1 MNSGAV
7 QQLAHPVIRRHRPL
21 GEWWGLA
28 VAVVVT
34 AVIGL
39 ALPPEP
45 DRVRVTIEN
54 PTDHRLYIN
63 SSSPD
68 DGSINYVA
76 VIDPRST
83 ATSDPVVDRGISWV
97 LHLRTLGAPA
107 GTVTVSRDD
116 LIDGSFAVPM
126 WVNDDLAAAGVPPDL
141 ATAPPG
147 D

>member
-1 MNSGAV
+1 VSSGAV
-7 QQLAHPVIRRHRPL
+7 QQLANPVSRRHQPL
-21 GEWWGLA
+21 GEWWGL
-28 VAVVVT
+28 VIAVVVT
-34 AVIGL
+34 AVIGV

-45 DRVRVTIEN
+45 ERVRVTIEN

-63 SSSPD
+63 SSTPD
-68 DGSINYVA
+68 DGSVHYVA

-83 ATSDPVVDRGISWV
+83 ATSDPVVDRGESWV

-116 LIDGSFAVPM
+116 LVGGAFAIPK
-126 WVNDDLAAAGVPPDL
+126 WVNDDLAAAGVHPDL
-141 ATAPPG
+141 AQAPPG